1 MATTEQ
7 RGVGSYGCVF
17 PTGHAG
23 YNCEQDMD
31 EGSASPCMNGGT
43 CRHSSTMTLLADRYV
58 CTYAPGGYAGII
70 CETHTDERASSPCLL
85 ARTRACTYGY
95 KDIPIGTRFEQSST
109 SACPT
114 RAATWVRALA
124 TPCEQLCVCT
134 WLERLQL

>member
-1 MATTEQ
+1 MLVVAVHEWRHLQ
-7 RGVGSYGCVF
+7 SFRHHDAARGPVRL
-17 PTGHAG
+17 H
-23 YNCEQDMD
+23 D
-31 EGSASPCMNGGT
+31 
-43 CRHSSTMTLLADRYV
+43 
-58 CTYAPGGYAGII
+58 APGYAGII
-70 CETHTDERASSPCLL
+70 YETHTDERASSPCLL
-85 ARTRACTYGY
+85 TRTRACTYGY